1 MVDEGEGPYRLKS
14 RMSLLR
20 AGVDM
25 LRSCPAVSLKEKS
38 PVRPPHP
45 PAQRP
50 NHCGSPPPPPPRLHK
65 QPCNDVSLRRLRIPP
80 PSASTTAGGGGRGR
94 GERARARPRPAPG
107 AGFRAGWLR
116 GGAGRPLPAPA
127 GRGRPRAAAGHTLPC
142 LFPPAAPPARPPRRS
157 LVSDSAGR
165 GETGASGA

>member
-1 MVDEGEGPYRLKS
+1 MKS

-50 NHCGSPPPPPPRLHK
+50 NHCGSPPPPRLHK
-65 QPCNDVSLRRLRIPP
+65 QPCNDVSLRRLQIPP
-80 PSASTTAGGGGRGR
+80 PSACTTTGGGGGASGRARGR
-94 GERARARPRPAPG
+94 GPCQGPSSGLISCGEPRRARSLFTPG
-107 AGFRAGWLR
+107 AAG
-116 GGAGRPLPAPA
+116 
-127 GRGRPRAAAGHTLPC
+127 PR
-142 LFPPAAPPARPPRRS
+142 PPAAARYLASLPPS
-157 LVSDSAGR
+157 LVSGSAGR